1 MIKNKIF
8 YSPLKIFLV
17 VVYYLPST
25 KSSAKLIHD
34 LALEFKDRG
43 HDVTVITPSESI
55 QADSEI
61 DNIEGI
67 KVLRVKTGKI
77 DGASKIP
84 RTINEL
90 LLSYKIWQKGK
101 SYFKLNPC
109 DLVVY
114 YSPTIFFGALV
125 KKIKQVY
132 GSSSYLIL
140 RDIFPQ
146 WALDTG
152 VLKKGLIF
160 KFFQKKELDQYNAA
174 DIIGVQSPA
183 NLNYF
188 HEKGWDKKFK
198 LEVLYNWTK
207 VEEPA
212 LPFFNYREKLGLQGK
227 VVFFYGGNIGVAQD
241 MDNLL
246 RLAESLKCASR
257 AHFLF
262 VGSGS
267 EVNRIKEEI
276 KNNNLTNVTLLEAV
290 GQKEYL
296 SMLSEFDVGLIS
308 LDRKIKTPNFPGKM
322 LGYMY
327 FSMPILASIN
337 EGNDLKLILEDS
349 NAGLV
354 TINGN
359 DKPLFDN
366 ALSLCQDKDLRIKI
380 GANSKHLLQS
390 TFSVVKTADQ
400 ILSHFQ

>member
-1 MIKNKIF
+1 M
-8 YSPLKIFLV
+8 KIFLV

-34 LALEFKDRG
+34 LALEFKNRG

-55 QADSEI
+55 KSNYEI
-61 DNIEGI
+61 GNIEGVE
-67 KVLRVKTGKI
+67 VLSIKTGKI
-77 DGASKIP
+77 DGASKIV

-90 LLSYKIWQKGK
+90 LLSYNIWRKGK
-101 SYFKLNPC
+101 SYFQLNKC
-109 DLVVY
+109 DLVVW
-114 YSPTIFFGALV
+114 YSPSIFFGALV
-125 KKIKQVY
+125 KKLKRVY

-160 KFFQKKELDQYNAA
+160 NFFQKKELDQYNAA

-183 NLNYF
+183 NLTYF

-246 RLAESLKCASR
+246 RLAGSLKCEPR

-267 EVNRIKEEI
+267 EVHRIKEEI
-276 KNNNLTNVTLLEAV
+276 ISKNLTNVIFQEAV
-290 GQKEYL
+290 GQEEYL

-337 EGNDLKLILEDS
+337 PGNDLKLILEDS
-349 NAGLV
+349 KAGLV
-354 TINGN
+354 SINGN
-359 DKPLFDN
+359 DKLLFNN
-366 ALSLCQDKDLRIKI
+366 ALRLSQDNDLRKEI
-380 GANSKHLLQS
+380 GANSKHLLEN
-390 TFSVVKTADQ
+390 TFSVTKTANQ
-400 ILSHFQ
+400 ILSHFN